1 MHEHGELDL
10 SDIASSLQAMVI
22 FQNMRTNLAM
32 IMSFVRR
39 SLPKD
44 SNLEQ
49 YDIGLL
55 NVPPG
60 EAQSATHAR
69 AVTCFLAALLS
80 QCLDNYQKMK
90 TVRPDLEHAGL
101 EAVLDGLEDRCR
113 FLSGLTRVRK
123 AVFHV
128 NDLKAWRHPDV
139 EFLARSCEPHGT
151 FPEVLETLL
160 NHLYVFTAK
169 CFRGERQ
176 IPPRFIY
183 QRAAE
188 LRIPELVN
196 AKLEAGDIA
205 VGEYEKAFEKLVA
218 EPMAPGHSDH
228 DAGCR
233 SGTLR
238 MGPG

>member
-10 SDIASSLQAMVI
+10 SDIASSLEAMVI

-60 EAQSATHAR
+60 EAQLATHTR

-113 FLSGLTRVRK
+113 FLSGLTRVRN

-139 EFLARSCEPHGT
+139 EFLAPRLGATRDVPGGPGDPVESPLCLHS
-151 FPEVLETLL
+151 EVLPRR
-160 NHLYVFTAK
+160 TAD
-169 CFRGERQ
+169 
-176 IPPRFIY
+176 PTP
-183 QRAAE
+183 
-188 LRIPELVN
+188 LRISTGGGITHTGTER
-196 AKLEAGDIA
+196 ETGSRR
-205 VGEYEKAFEKLVA
+205 
-218 EPMAPGHSDH
+218 HR
-228 DAGCR
+228 CR
-233 SGTLR
+233 GI
-238 MGPG
+238 

>member
-60 EAQSATHAR
+60 EAQLATHTH

-80 QCLDNYQKMK
+80 QCLDNYKKMK

-101 EAVLDGLEDRCR
+101 E
-113 FLSGLTRVRK
+113 SGSRWTGGSV
-123 AVFHV
+123 
-128 NDLKAWRHPDV
+128 
-139 EFLARSCEPHGT
+139 
-151 FPEVLETLL
+151 
-160 NHLYVFTAK
+160 
-169 CFRGERQ
+169 Q
-176 IPPRFIY
+176 IPVGIDQGAEGRVPR
-183 QRAAE
+183 QR
-188 LRIPELVN
+188 
-196 AKLEAGDIA
+196 LESMEA
-205 VGEYEKAFEKLVA
+205 
-218 EPMAPGHSDH
+218 S
-228 DAGCR
+228 
-233 SGTLR
+233 
-238 MGPG
+238 